1 MIKNMSN
8 PLSFSSLLN
17 VNSSVNS
24 QITYTPDL
32 QQFGKDEHWEIA
44 QTHGDCED
52 YALRKRKV
60 LLDKGVPL
68 SALRLATC
76 WTETNEYHAVLIVV
90 TPNGDYVLDNRMT
103 NPMIKQDLNYK
114 WDKIQ
119 IGSKWHKL

>member
-1 MIKNMSN
+1 MSN
-8 PLSFSSLLN
+8 PLSFSNLLD

-24 QITYTPDL
+24 QITYTTDL
-32 QQFGKDEHWEIA
+32 QQFGKAEHWEA
-44 QTHGDCED
+44 TETLGDCED

-103 NPMIKQDLNYK
+103 NPMIKQDLKYK